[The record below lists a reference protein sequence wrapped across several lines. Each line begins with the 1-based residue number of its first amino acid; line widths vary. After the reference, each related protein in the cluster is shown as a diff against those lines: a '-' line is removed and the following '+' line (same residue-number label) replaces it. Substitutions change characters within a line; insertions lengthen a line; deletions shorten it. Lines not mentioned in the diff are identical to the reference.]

1 MTPTERTDQTLVT
14 RAVASLLIGLIF
26 AAAFVYAFNFTW
38 PQGIVLSWLYCLLK
52 DSIDRKQDK

>member
-1 MTPTERTDQTLVT
+1 MTPTERTTELLVIK
-14 RAVASLLIGLIF
+14 AIASLLIGFIF
-26 AAAFVYAFNFTW
+26 AAALVYAFNFTW